1 MVSQRFTHPFTLSL
15 EDWTS
20 ILAELHVQRQA
31 EGLLDPVPEGPVMAA
46 FTEEEVRYLSVTL
59 SKAFAQAQPHEWVV
73 FGLSR
78 ATPRGLTE
86 LTTGGGYVA
95 GPSLHVALVNYRKIV
110 TMPRTRQL
118 LWKRPLRPDDA
129 APAADRQR
137 IDGGGNRPDDV
148 LGTALGADDELQR
161 ALGDLGLWS
170 GGLDDH
176 GAARLAG
183 PQHLGGRSLRIG
195 VGELH
200 GIAAPMRRVRPTGS
214 SSN

>member
-1 MVSQRFTHPFTLSL
+1 VVSQRFTHPFTLSL

-137 IDGGGNRPDDV
+137 IDG
-148 LGTALGADDELQR
+148 LAQ
-161 ALGDLGLWS
+161 
-170 GGLDDH
+170 DH
-176 GAARLAG
+176 RTAARFEREIRINLRSVCPREAG
-183 PQHLGGRSLRIG
+183 LGRLLGS
-195 VGELH
+195 
-200 GIAAPMRRVRPTGS
+200 RRCDACHKSNS
-214 SSN
+214 SEHS